1 MLHFLENEDSY
12 DSTTSSTATAS
23 STSTQPSRA
32 VRKGSRKYYFSTT
45 HDSYDDAVRVVEQ
58 EKMWRK
64 SNMTK
69 TTQYYLCNRVTT
81 RNPIQ
86 CAAALYI
93 YINQD
98 TQKTSIYRTT
108 CAHTHGPD
116 NLKVNIPT
124 REFVKSLLENHK
136 MKPNVILENI
146 EREKNN
152 LNLKVPLKKDLN
164 NFLYTLQ
171 KKKVGK
177 STMTIGDL
185 AKLCEENSQIPD
197 DEHEQ

>member
-23 STSTQPSRA
+23 STSTQTSRA
-32 VRKGSRKYYFSTT
+32 VRKGSQKYYFSTA
-45 HDSYDDAVRVVEQ
+45 HDSYDDAVKVVEQ

-93 YINQD
+93 YI
-98 TQKTSIYRTT
+98 KI
-108 CAHTHGPD
+108 
-116 NLKVNIPT
+116 KI
-124 REFVKSLLENHK
+124 HK
-136 MKPNVILENI
+136 RYQFIELHVLILM
-146 EREKNN
+146 
-152 LNLKVPLKKDLN
+152 V
-164 NFLYTLQ
+164 
-171 KKKVGK
+171 
-177 STMTIGDL
+177 
-185 AKLCEENSQIPD
+185 QII
-197 DEHEQ
+197 

>member
-93 YINQD
+93 Y
-98 TQKTSIYRTT
+98 
-108 CAHTHGPD
+108 
-116 NLKVNIPT
+116 
-124 REFVKSLLENHK
+124 
-136 MKPNVILENI
+136 
-146 EREKNN
+146 KNGSKN
-152 LNLKVPLKKDLN
+152 K
-164 NFLYTLQ
+164 Q
-171 KKKVGK
+171 
-177 STMTIGDL
+177 
-185 AKLCEENSQIPD
+185 
-197 DEHEQ
+197 

>member
-69 TTQYYLCNRVTT
+69 TTQYYLCNRVITNNNILRLLNT
-81 RNPIQ
+81 SVCNNI
-86 CAAALYI
+86 LI
-93 YINQD
+93 MNIHFGLI
-98 TQKTSIYRTT
+98 TQWI
-108 CAHTHGPD
+108 
-116 NLKVNIPT
+116 
-124 REFVKSLLENHK
+124 
-136 MKPNVILENI
+136 
-146 EREKNN
+146 
-152 LNLKVPLKKDLN
+152 VP
-164 NFLYTLQ
+164 
-171 KKKVGK
+171 
-177 STMTIGDL
+177 
-185 AKLCEENSQIPD
+185 
-197 DEHEQ
+197 